1 MGKLNE
7 VQEKYKRLLC
17 KALQLFYVNDA
28 KALFNEPQENAGDG
42 EERKGWKRIVNE
54 RAMAGCVYRYMWCLM
69 QQAGD
74 SVPVSDIDIEYDRMV
89 KDGLLYYQKELF
101 CECGKANEKGQ
112 CKIHAKCFQV
122 IYNETQRKR
131 KANGNVNDGNEAL
144 ANIIRK
150 AIRPDIILHNRNVG
164 GVENNGLVVEFK
176 KEYNELN
183 NDAIAFDMAKLY
195 YFTCPQSKSLQYKL
209 GAMVILRSQ
218 YSDVGFIVDQKILG
232 GCKVCANDIEEIA
245 TMEIEAFL
253 TGNSSRMPKCLS
265 KHSDDS
271 KKCMS

>member
-89 KDGLLYYQKELF
+89 KDDLHYYEKELF
-101 CECGKANEKGQ
+101 CDCEKSQAHGQ
-112 CKIHAKCFQV
+112 CGIHAQCYQV
-122 IYNETQRKR
+122 IANTIKNNE
-131 KANGNVNDGNEAL
+131 NHDEVNDIDAETADG
-144 ANIIRK
+144 IRK
-150 AIRPDIILHNRNVG
+150 AVRPDIIVHNRNKRG
-164 GVENNGLVVEFK
+164 RENNGLVVEFK
-176 KEYNELN
+176 KDYKGLKY
-183 NDAIAFDMAKLY
+183 DAIAFDIAKLY
-195 YFTCPQSKSLQYKL
+195 YFTCPQSKSRQYML

-253 TGNSSRMPKCLS
+253 MGNSSRMPKCLS